1 MPVTYDLKP
10 RCVAAKELV
19 ALIELVQRVDGA
31 IERRKVQL
39 VEARR
44 GVGVGATGWSRICG
58 DVVFEHGLRSGGQ
71 SWDGGGIRDRAT
83 PMESVPSMPP
93 WRMPADPDWVG

>member
-44 GVGVGATGWSRICG
+44 GVGATGWSRICG

-71 SWDGGGIRDRAT
+71 SWDGGG
-83 PMESVPSMPP
+83 
-93 WRMPADPDWVG
+93 DP